1 MAALKLSRGKDLV
14 TSSVAA
20 RLNGYVGGYG
30 DKDSF
35 LSEVATLGVSEEVSD
50 YVVEQIEER
59 LYNWYPAQCNYHND
73 KK

>member
-1 MAALKLSRGKDLV
+1 MAALQLRRGKQLV

-30 DKDSF
+30 DKVGVCFLTNILITSAQESF
-35 LSEVATLGVSEEVSD
+35 LSERGALGVSEEVSD

-59 LYNWYPAQCNYHND
+59 Q
-73 KK
+73 